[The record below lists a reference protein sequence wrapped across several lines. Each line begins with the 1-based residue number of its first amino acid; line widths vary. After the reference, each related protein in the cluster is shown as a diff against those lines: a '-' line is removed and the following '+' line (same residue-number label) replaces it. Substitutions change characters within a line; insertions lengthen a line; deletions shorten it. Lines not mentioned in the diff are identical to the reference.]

1 MTGESSNSTRSLL
14 MVGQPPGL
22 VRDSL
27 PPVLRAAPHHFIQPP
42 KHEEIVEFPNYA
54 FMGVQEQKEQPF
66 YQHHQS
72 NERLIQHQQ
81 QEQQT
86 LGAASSEKRFAS
98 VFPGHDIDT
107 QRYYQADANKDPF
120 ADAPVVHNDHVMVK
134 GTRDSYLDDISMKKR
149 RFVYGCIPVAK
160 RSRNICLVFTGIIL
174 IMVGVVIYLFYPRS
188 PEMHFV
194 ALNPAN
200 GGGGQKSYALSNY
213 DPAAPD
219 NFSFTMNMTMTV
231 SVINTNWYHLKVDE
245 IKIKAF
251 VLANG
256 TAINKDVPS
265 PAQALLS
272 NSAVKREWVTNSNYI
287 SQIATGHFGAMA
299 FPPSENIIFDIP
311 LLISYTPSKS
321 YGLVNDPA
329 FNEIIQLCVDH
340 DSSKVDASS
349 RKTKIRYEAE
359 NSVGILKYIGYT
371 PKQSSDFLI
380 NCPFQG
386 ICLFFA
392 HLCSN
397 VFIIG
402 AAHDE
407 LIKSL
412 KQKH

>member
-1 MTGESSNSTRSLL
+1 MTEESSNNTPSREGLL
-14 MVGQPPGL
+14 SVGQQAPGL
-22 VRDSL
+22 IRDSL
-27 PPVLRAAPHHFIQPP
+27 PPVLRAAPHHFIEPP
-42 KHEEIVEFPNYA
+42 KHEEIVEFPNFA
-54 FMGVQEQKEQPF
+54 FMGHVQEQKEQPF
-66 YQHHQS
+66 YHQS
-72 NERLIQHQQ
+72 NERLIQHQH
-81 QEQQT
+81 QEQQA
-86 LGAASSEKRFAS
+86 LEAASPEKRFAG

-107 QRYYQADANKDPF
+107 QRYYQADANKDDPF
-120 ADAPVVHNDHVMVK
+120 ADAPVVHNDNIMMK
-134 GTRDSYLDDISMKKR
+134 GTRDSYLDDISIKRR

-160 RSRNICLVFTGIIL
+160 RSRNICLVFTGMIL
-174 IMVGVVIYLFYPRS
+174 IMIGVVIYLFYPRS

-194 ALNPAN
+194 ALNPTN

-231 SVINTNWYHLKVDE
+231 SVVNTNWYHLKVDE

-287 SQIATGHFGAMA
+287 SQIATGHFGAMT

-311 LLISYTPSKS
+311 LLISYTPSKA

-340 DSSKVDASS
+340 DSSKVDAFS

-359 NSVGILKYIGYT
+359 NSVGIFKYIGYT

-386 ICLFFA
+386 ICLLFA
-392 HLCSN
+392 YLCSN
-397 VFIIG
+397 
-402 AAHDE
+402 
-407 LIKSL
+407 
-412 KQKH
+412 